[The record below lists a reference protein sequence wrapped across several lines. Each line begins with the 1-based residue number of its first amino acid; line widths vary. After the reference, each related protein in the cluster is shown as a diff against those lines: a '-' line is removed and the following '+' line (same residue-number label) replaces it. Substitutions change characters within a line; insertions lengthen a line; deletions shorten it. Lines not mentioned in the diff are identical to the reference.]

1 LIKFAEVFTAY
12 AKALAVKAGC
22 GAVGPATHDVA
33 RILEKSDSAIAE
45 SDFSGLARLKT
56 DYVLCLYNRSYGE

>member
-33 RILEKSDSAIAE
+33 RILEKSDSAVAE
-45 SDFSGLARLKT
+45 SIFRD
-56 DYVLCLYNRSYGE
+56 